1 MKKTFYVLTDDKVGS
16 GPRLRPQALLKE
28 PGQDKNAGDGV
39 GTSASSGA
47 GQELA
52 ISMETD
58 SIATVQVSQP
68 TSDPP
73 RGVTLS
79 AKLAAKRKASEAAD
93 SPSKARR

>member
-28 PGQDKNAGDGV
+28 PGQDKNSGAGA
-39 GTSASSGA
+39 GTSASSGVS
-47 GQELA
+47 QESA
-52 ISMETD
+52 ASMEID
-58 SIATVQVSQP
+58 SIATAPVSQP

-73 RGVTLS
+73 RGMTLS
-79 AKLAAKRKASEAAD
+79 AKLAAKHKASEAAD